1 MSITPSDPGPVP
13 VAIEP
18 DPAEALR
25 SRVYMSFAGSV
36 AVGLAIAG
44 LYIGGR
50 LFARATLPQE
60 RRVVI
65 TGAASRPVVPKP
77 SPLQPASAVNAP
89 VRVSSTFIDPKAGE
103 KYLQL
108 AALPVGYT
116 ERYVNELEGKG
127 LHVSVAPGP
136 TETIF
141 RIVMGPFTDHTQI
154 KQLQD
159 TLGAAGIQ
167 SMERVY

>member
-1 MSITPSDPGPVP
+1 MSITPSEPGPDP

-18 DPAEALR
+18 DAAEALR

-89 VRVSSTFIDPKAGE
+89 VRGTNNDEHKYQVNRHGQLTMLYTAGSAPKPRYQDSVVATRFGGGGSPCPCTFDS
-103 KYLQL
+103 
-108 AALPVGYT
+108 YT
-116 ERYVNELEGKG
+116 Y
-127 LHVSVAPGP
+127 
-136 TETIF
+136 
-141 RIVMGPFTDHTQI
+141 
-154 KQLQD
+154 
-159 TLGAAGIQ
+159 
-167 SMERVY
+167 